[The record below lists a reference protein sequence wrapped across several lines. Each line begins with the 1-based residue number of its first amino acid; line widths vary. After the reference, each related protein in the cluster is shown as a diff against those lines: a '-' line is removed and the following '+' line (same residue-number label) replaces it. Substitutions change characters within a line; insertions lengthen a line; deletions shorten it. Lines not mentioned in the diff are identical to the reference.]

1 MIGRLINGAI
11 EAVDPIRL
19 SEAEPVT
26 CELQVTRLYEEAR
39 DDVYRYLLTLGLAPP
54 QAQEATQE
62 VFLRLYADLQKGK
75 RIDSLRGW
83 VFRVAHNHGVTLRGR
98 DGIMLPFDPE
108 LETRLFDKSA
118 NPEQALLDR
127 ERRLRLH
134 HAVDALSDQQRN
146 CLYLRAEGFRY
157 REIAAILGISDSTV
171 SEFLRRAITRLRKV
185 LHA

>member
-1 MIGRLINGAI
+1 MIGRLLNGAI
-11 EAVDPIRL
+11 EAVEPIRL
-19 SEAEPVT
+19 SEAERVT

-54 QAQEATQE
+54 QAQEAAQE

-75 RIDSLRGW
+75 RIDNPRGW

-98 DGIMLPFDPE
+98 EGIMRPFDPE
-108 LETRLFDKSA
+108 LETQLFDRSD

-134 HAVDALSDQQRN
+134 RAVDSLSDQQRN

-157 REIAAILGISDSTV
+157 REIATILGISDSTV